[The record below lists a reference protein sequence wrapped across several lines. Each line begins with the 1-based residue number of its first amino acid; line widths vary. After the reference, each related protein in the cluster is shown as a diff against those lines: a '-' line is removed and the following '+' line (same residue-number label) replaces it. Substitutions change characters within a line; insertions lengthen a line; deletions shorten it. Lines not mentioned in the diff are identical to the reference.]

1 MECVGGHWTIVGQC
15 ETHYGDT
22 TITSD
27 NIEKLSRKQ
36 LAQPQIMEHQKFPR
50 KYLISFV
57 IPMNGGVNMM
67 QVNEIQ

>member
-36 LAQPQIMEHQKFPR
+36 LAQPQIIELQKQFPEN
-50 KYLISFV
+50 I
-57 IPMNGGVNMM
+57 
-67 QVNEIQ
+67 